1 MPRVKFLSSFS
12 ILLFSYTLIFAQN
25 VTEKTF
31 NNVSEVNVLGK
42 FMTVTING
50 EDRSDV
56 EVKTDLNDRATE
68 HYKVD
73 LRQSGNKLTVEVI
86 ALHQRNN
93 LGDIRGEIHIETP
106 KNIELDVTNS
116 SGSVSAKNINAEN
129 FSLLASSGSLYADA
143 IKAKN
148 INLKTSSGGIHT
160 SGIKGTDVDV
170 LSSSGSQRLENIDAD
185 LQAVSSSGSIN
196 LREFKGEISLKSSSG
211 RIEGDKITLINSGK
225 FRSSSGSIHI
235 ELTNKQSE
243 LSFNCNSSS
252 GGIRIG
258 NERGGKKIILREGDI
273 QIEAVSSSGSQNFS
287 FVQ

>member
-1 MPRVKFLSSFS
+1 MSRVKFLLSFS
-12 ILLFSYTLIFAQN
+12 FLLFSYALIFAQN

-50 EDRSDV
+50 EDRNNI

-68 HYKVD
+68 YYKVD
-73 LRQSGNKLTVEVI
+73 LKQSGDKLLIEVI
-86 ALHQRNN
+86 ALHQKNN
-93 LGDIRGEIHIETP
+93 WGDIKGEIHIKAP

-116 SGSVSAKNINAEN
+116 SGSVDVKYINSEN
-129 FSLLASSGSLYADA
+129 FSLRASSGSLNLDN
-143 IKAKN
+143 ISAKN
-148 INLKTSSGGIHT
+148 VKLRTASGNIHT
-160 SGIKGTDVDV
+160 NDIKGSNVDIV
-170 LSSSGSQRLENIDAD
+170 SSSGSQRLESIEGN
-185 LQAVSSSGSIN
+185 LQSVASSGSIN
-196 LREFKGEISLKSSSG
+196 LSKFKGEISLKSSSG
-211 RIEGDKITLINSGK
+211 RISGDEITLINSGK

-235 ELTNKQSE
+235 ELTNKQSD

-273 QIEAVSSSGSQNFS
+273 QIEAISSSGSQNFS